1 MEMEMRAMEDIE
13 MAEDITP
20 PLPPLTAALHDAFL
34 LTHCSSC
41 FSPLPNSSIS
51 HSNLLRYCSP
61 ICSHSDSLTAAVF
74 STGQFPFSDTSDL
87 RASLRLLHLLLS
99 DPSAWRSAPPE
110 RIFGLLTNREKL
122 MLADDDSEVF
132 VKIREGSDAMAASR
146 RTNSADIRYDNAL
159 EEAILCLVLTN
170 AVEVQDSVGRTIG
183 IAVYHPTFCWINHSC
198 SPNACYRFETPSDSI
213 KTRLRISPFCTDIGT
228 GEGSCSQMSTV
239 RRNFSHFIT
248 KDFQGYGPRVMVR
261 SIKSIR
267 NGEAVTIAYC
277 DLLQPKAMRQ
287 SELRSRYK
295 FVCSCQRCSAK
306 PPTYVDHALQEISAV
321 NVELLDST
329 SISNFD
335 YDTAIARIDDYVNN
349 AIAEYLS
356 IGSSESCCEKL
367 QNLLTLGFYD
377 EQAEDGDGKQL
388 LNLRL
393 HPVHFLL
400 LNAYTALA
408 SAYKVRS
415 WNGDENQCNATMSKT
430 SAAYSLFLAGATH
443 HLFLSEPSLI
453 ASAANCWVV
462 AGESLLILVK
472 HSSLWG
478 SNTSK
483 SSSPMGEITCLNC
496 SWVDK
501 FNTSRIHGRSIEADF
516 REFSIGISNCI
527 ANISQKYWSFLAHE
541 CSYLKAFTDPFD
553 FSWPKTITTC
563 SNYRDRSCD
572 CSKIQDVSDQD
583 RQSIFELGIH
593 CLFYG
598 GYLASIC
605 YGHHSHL
612 ASQIQCILHDM
623 N

>member
-1 MEMEMRAMEDIE
+1 M
-13 MAEDITP
+13 
-20 PLPPLTAALHDAFL
+20 
-34 LTHCSSC
+34 
-41 FSPLPNSSIS
+41 
-51 HSNLLRYCSP
+51 
-61 ICSHSDSLTAAVF
+61 
-74 STGQFPFSDTSDL
+74 
-87 RASLRLLHLLLS
+87 
-99 DPSAWRSAPPE
+99 
-110 RIFGLLTNREKL
+110 
-122 MLADDDSEVF
+122 
-132 VKIREGSDAMAASR
+132 
-146 RTNSADIRYDNAL
+146 
-159 EEAILCLVLTN
+159 
-170 AVEVQDSVGRTIG
+170 
-183 IAVYHPTFCWINHSC
+183 
-198 SPNACYRFETPSDSI
+198 
-213 KTRLRISPFCTDIGT
+213 
-228 GEGSCSQMSTV
+228 
-239 RRNFSHFIT
+239 HF
-248 KDFQGYGPRVMVR
+248 
-261 SIKSIR
+261 
-267 NGEAVTIAYC
+267 
-277 DLLQPKAMRQ
+277 
-287 SELRSRYK
+287 K
-295 FVCSCQRCSAK
+295 F
-306 PPTYVDHALQEISAV
+306 LQEISAV